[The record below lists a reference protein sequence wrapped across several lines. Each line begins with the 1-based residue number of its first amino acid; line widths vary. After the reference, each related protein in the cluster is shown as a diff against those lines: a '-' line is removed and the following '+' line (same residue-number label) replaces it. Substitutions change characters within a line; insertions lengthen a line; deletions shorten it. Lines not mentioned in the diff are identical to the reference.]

1 MLTAAREN
9 RVRAD
14 PRDPLVRPGKQA
26 CAVTVADPVNE
37 DLLVTRDSRDLQD
50 LEDRLA

>member
-26 CAVTVADPVNE
+26 CAGTVADPVNE
-37 DLLVTRDSRDLQD
+37 GLLVTRDRRDLQD
-50 LEDRLA
+50 PEDRLV